1 MLFKTLLSGILNL
14 KFIDRELTLG
24 EHSILEILDN
34 IVNSFPLVILFF
46 GYKINSSRVFN
57 MVCYSQKLLLW
68 LLFFIVF
75 AFSYVV
81 NFKVIILEMNL
92 KYISR
97 AIKSSYL
104 SEFILS
110 RQSTQVHIN

>member
-14 KFIDRELTLG
+14 KFIDRVLTMG
-24 EHSILEILDN
+24 NHSILKILDN
-34 IVNSFPLVILFF
+34 IVSLFPLVILFF
-46 GYKINSSRVFN
+46 GYKMNSSRVFN

-68 LLFFIVF
+68 SLFFTVF

-92 KYISR
+92 EYTSR
-97 AIKSSYL
+97 AIKSNYL
-104 SEFILS
+104 
-110 RQSTQVHIN
+110 